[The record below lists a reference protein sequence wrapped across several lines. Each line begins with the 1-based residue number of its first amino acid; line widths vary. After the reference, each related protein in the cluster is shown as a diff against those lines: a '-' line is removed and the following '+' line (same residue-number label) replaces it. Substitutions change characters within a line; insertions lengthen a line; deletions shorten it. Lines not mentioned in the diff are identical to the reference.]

1 MRGFCVEKKKY
12 ELCLEVLRRM
22 KKQGI
27 LDKIML
33 VGSWCVFLYDD
44 YFKGENLLPALR
56 TRDIEFLF
64 PVPFTLQCKTD
75 LYGLLKDLGFV
86 LDYKGNQGYI
96 VFEHPDL
103 ILEFLAPARGR
114 ESEKPISIER
124 LGINAQPLKFM
135 DALSH
140 NPIQLFFD
148 DVAVTLP
155 HPADF
160 ALNKLLVAGRR
171 TVLGKA
177 EKDRTQA
184 VALLNALNANGEF
197 EMARTA
203 YASMPKGWKNTIW
216 QELLALGELPL
227 AKLIDPSRPI
237 GRKA

>member
-1 MRGFCVEKKKY
+1 MEKKKY

-124 LGINAQPLKFM
+124 LGINAQPLRFM

>member
-1 MRGFCVEKKKY
+1 MEKKKY

>member
-1 MRGFCVEKKKY
+1 MEKKKY

-22 KKQGI
+22 KEHDI

-44 YFKGENLLPALR
+44 YFKGESLLPALR

-64 PVPFTLQCKTD
+64 PVPFAFQSKTD

-124 LGINAQPLKFM
+124 LGINAQPLRFM

-148 DVAVTLP
+148 DVSVTLP

-171 TVLGKA
+171 KIPGKA
-177 EKDRTQA
+177 EKDRAQA
-184 VALLNALNANGEF
+184 VALLGALNANGEF
-197 EMARTA
+197 EMVRTA
-203 YASMPKGWKNTIW
+203 YASMPRGWKNTILK
-216 QELLALGELPL
+216 ELIVLDEILLAN
-227 AKLIDPSRPI
+227 LIDGSRPV
-237 GRKA
+237 GRKE

>member
-1 MRGFCVEKKKY
+1 MEKKKY

-56 TRDIEFLF
+56 TRDIQFLF
-64 PVPFTLQCKTD
+64 PVPFTLHCKTD

-124 LGINAQPLKFM
+124 LGINAQPLRFM

>member
-1 MRGFCVEKKKY
+1 MEKKKY

-22 KKQGI
+22 KEHDI

-64 PVPFTLQCKTD
+64 PVPFTLHCKTD

-86 LDYKGNQGYI
+86 MDYKGNQGYI

-124 LGINAQPLKFM
+124 LGINAQPLRFM

>member
-1 MRGFCVEKKKY
+1 MEKKKY

-64 PVPFTLQCKTD
+64 PVPFTLHCKTD

-124 LGINAQPLKFM
+124 LGINAQPLRFM

>member
-1 MRGFCVEKKKY
+1 MEKKKY

-44 YFKGENLLPALR
+44 YFKGESLLPALR

-64 PVPFTLQCKTD
+64 PVPFRIQSKTD

-86 LDYKGNQGYI
+86 LDYKGNQGYV

-114 ESEKPISIER
+114 ESEKPIPIES
-124 LGINAQPLKFM
+124 LGINAQPLRFM
-135 DALSH
+135 DALAR
-140 NPIQLFFD
+140 NPIQIFFD

-171 TVLGKA
+171 KTPGKA
-177 EKDRTQA
+177 EKDRAQA

-197 EMARTA
+197 EMVRTA
-203 YASMPKGWKNTIW
+203 YASMPKGWRNTIRE
-216 QELLALGELPL
+216 ELLALGELQV
-227 AKLIDPSRPI
+227 AKLIDASRPVW
-237 GRKA
+237 RKP